1 VGIKIAGIDVA
12 ALVNA
17 NIAPALSDIPVTLTK
32 YTTGTRT
39 ALSASAGTNSTNQTA
54 TGVGLMETYGINQ
67 VDGTLIQ
74 AGDRKVL
81 IIAESLSPA
90 LVPDTG
96 DQLVIEGIT
105 LIVVNVERDPAGATY
120 TCQARG

>member
-1 VGIKIAGIDVA
+1 MGVRIAGVDVA

-17 NIAPALSDIPVTLTK
+17 NISPALAEIPVTLTK
-32 YTTGTRT
+32 FTTGTRT
-39 ALSASAGTNSTNQTA
+39 ATSASAGTNPTSQSA
-54 TGVGLMETYGINQ
+54 TGVGLMEDYGVNQ
-67 VDGTLIQ
+67 IDGTLVQ

-81 IIAESLSPA
+81 VIAESLSPK

-96 DQLVIEGIT
+96 DQIKIEGIT
-105 LIVVNVERDPAGATY
+105 LIVVRVTRDPVGATY